1 MEPIYQKSKQKEDCL
16 LHTAE
21 LLFDYRDNR
30 FPQWYPIK
38 KEMRICCHHHL
49 HEKMEILYFV
59 EGTVF
64 FQIGETPYTC
74 TPGDFL
80 LVNPFEPHSG
90 TVSPD
95 CDVARYYA
103 FMIDSKQLKA
113 LPGVRFEKIVNLLLS
128 GAGSYPHTQPAT
140 SPAGQTVCG
149 ELENIL
155 ATREDYNAELYQI
168 ASICRIFAAL
178 GDPAVSPSGG
188 RVRSADF
195 VRKCILY
202 IQNSDPCTVSLD
214 AISHDF
220 SYNKVYFT
228 TLFRKHFGISFTD
241 FLNHCKIDNA
251 RAIIRS
257 GNRNLSEVAHLS
269 GFNYYA
275 YFFRKFKEVCGITP
289 SEYADFC
296 DSREKK

>member
-16 LHTAE
+16 LYTSE
-21 LLFDYRDNR
+21 LLFDYRNNR
-30 FPQWYPIK
+30 FPTWYPVK
-38 KEMRICCHHHL
+38 KGTRICCHHHL
-49 HEKMEILYFV
+49 HEKVEILYFV
-59 EGTVF
+59 EGTVC
-64 FQIGETPYTC
+64 FQIGEMSHIC

-95 CDVARYYA
+95 CDVARYHA
-103 FMIDSKQLKA
+103 FMIDSKQLKV
-113 LPGVRFEKIVNLLLS
+113 LPGVRFEQIITPLLA
-128 GAGSYPHTQPAT
+128 GAGSYPHTRPAS
-140 SPAGQTVCG
+140 SPAGQAICN
-149 ELENIL
+149 ELKNIL
-155 ATREDYNAELYQI
+155 ETQNDRNAELYQI

-178 GDPAVSPSGG
+178 GDPVVSASSG
-188 RVRSADF
+188 RIRSADF

-202 IQNSDPCTVSLD
+202 IQSNDPCTVSLD

-220 SYNKVYFT
+220 SYNKAYFT

-241 FLNHCKIDNA
+241 FLNHYKIDNA